1 MKDLAIP
8 ATKNTPNI
16 IYDKKRGILSIKG
29 VCHPENVKDA
39 FMPVFQWID
48 DIDVLERNFPDG
60 IFRVHFFFRYL
71 NSASLKH
78 VAIFLQKLNILA
90 SNGISIEVE
99 WQYEE
104 DDEDMK
110 ETCQELFSFLDL
122 KLKYS
127 LITIPYEK

>member
-1 MKDLAIP
+1 MKDLIIP

-16 IYDKKRGILSIKG
+16 IFDKKNGILSIKG
-29 VCHPENVKDA
+29 VCHPENVKDT
-39 FMPVFQWID
+39 FYPVFQWID
-48 DIDVLERNFPDG
+48 EIDVLESTFPDG

-78 VAIFLQKLNILA
+78 VAMFLQKLNVLA
-90 SNGISIEVE
+90 SKGISIEVE

>member
-1 MKDLAIP
+1 MKDLSIP

-16 IYDKKRGILSIKG
+16 FYDKKLGVLSIRG
-29 VCHPENVKDA
+29 VCHPENVKEL
-39 FMPVFQWID
+39 FLPVFQWVD
-48 DIDVLERNFPDG
+48 DLSEQPNSFPKG
-60 IFRVHFFFRYL
+60 IFYVHFFFRYL

-78 VAIFLQKLNILA
+78 VAMFLQRLNHLA
-90 SNGISIEVE
+90 KNGVPVEVE

-122 KLKYS
+122 NLKYS
-127 LITIPYEK
+127 LVTIPFN

>member
-1 MKDLAIP
+1 MKDLAIL

-16 IYDKKRGILSIKG
+16 LYDKKRGILSIRG
-29 VCHPENVKDA
+29 VCHPENVKDT
-39 FMPVFQWID
+39 FLPVFQWID
-48 DIDVLERNFPDG
+48 ELNAQDNFLPDG

-78 VAIFLQKLNILA
+78 VAMFLQKLNLLA
-90 SNGISIEVE
+90 MNGIPVEVE

-122 KLKYS
+122 KLKYT
-127 LITIPYEK
+127 LVTIPYEK